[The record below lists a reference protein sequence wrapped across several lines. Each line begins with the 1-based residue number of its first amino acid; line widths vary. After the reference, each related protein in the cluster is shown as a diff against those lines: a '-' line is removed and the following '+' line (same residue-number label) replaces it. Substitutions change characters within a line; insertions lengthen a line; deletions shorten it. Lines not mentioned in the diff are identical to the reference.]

1 MLALIDTNPPI
12 VAPLGYQIYN
22 FVLVLH
28 ICKVAELGTIFDTEN
43 RAQAWKELISKMVIA
58 FK

>member
-12 VAPLGYQIYN
+12 VAPLGYQIYH
-22 FVLVLH
+22 FVLILH
-28 ICKVAELGTIFDTEN
+28 ICKVAELGITEN
-43 RAQAWKELISKMVIA
+43 RGQAWKELISMMVIA